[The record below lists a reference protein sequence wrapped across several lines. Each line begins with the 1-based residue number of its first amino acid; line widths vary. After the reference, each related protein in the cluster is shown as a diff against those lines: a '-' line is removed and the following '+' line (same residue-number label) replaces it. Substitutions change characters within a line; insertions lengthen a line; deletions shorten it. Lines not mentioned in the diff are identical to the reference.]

1 MLRNNGWAGHP
12 TFTHVPY
19 TKSNTDDDRVSRFV
33 RAAGTYWHCMVEKDM
48 GLEMILRDIAIM
60 SDEYL
65 LGIRNIYMDAL
76 PNHYCAALLYLLYGD
91 DSATI

>member
-33 RAAGTYWHCMVEKDM
+33 RAAGTYRHSMAEKDM

-65 LGIRNIYMDAL
+65 LLRIDGGSV
-76 PNHYCAALLYLLYGD
+76 HSLLQKMRILL
-91 DSATI
+91 

>member
-33 RAAGTYWHCMVEKDM
+33 RAAGWCPPRVERSMTYAWYSTV
-48 GLEMILRDIAIM
+48 L
-60 SDEYL
+60 S
-65 LGIRNIYMDAL
+65 
-76 PNHYCAALLYLLYGD
+76 
-91 DSATI
+91 TF